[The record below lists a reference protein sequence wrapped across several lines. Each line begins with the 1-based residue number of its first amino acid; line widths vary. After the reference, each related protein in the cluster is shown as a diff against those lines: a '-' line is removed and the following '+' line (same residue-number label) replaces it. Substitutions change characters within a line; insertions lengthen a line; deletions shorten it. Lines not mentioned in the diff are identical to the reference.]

1 MDNLL
6 LNNLNSN
13 NIMKLNGK
21 GQVSVIP
28 DIASI
33 RLGVETT
40 GYNLQK
46 VQEENAKASLAVQ
59 QILKQ
64 FGIQEI
70 KTIQYTIDK
79 LYAYENDKRVD
90 KGYSVRNI
98 VEIKTKDM
106 KQIGALIDA
115 AVNNGA
121 NVIEGISFEVSN
133 LDFYYQQA
141 LNMAVDDA
149 IQKAESIGK
158 QLKTAINPV
167 PRQIVENSV
176 QPIPYQAVY
185 SLREGVSTTPIEPGQ
200 NQIQASVTVDFEYY

>member
-1 MDNLL
+1 
-6 LNNLNSN
+6 
-13 NIMKLNGK
+13 MKLNGK

-28 DIASI
+28 DMASI

-46 VQEENAKASLAVQ
+46 VQEENAIASLAVQ
-59 QILKQ
+59 QVLKQ

-98 VEIKTKDM
+98 IEIKTKDM

-115 AVNNGA
+115 AVSNGA
-121 NVIEGISFEVSN
+121 NVIEGISFEVTN

-141 LNMAVDDA
+141 LNMAVDNA
-149 IQKAESIGK
+149 VQKAESIGK
-158 QLKTAINPV
+158 QLKAAINPI
-167 PRQIVENSV
+167 PRQIVENSIMPV
-176 QPIPYQAVY
+176 PYQAVY
-185 SLREGVSTTPIEPGQ
+185 SLREGAATTPIEPGQ